1 MISDE
6 NRQAN
11 NRKWLKHDDAEMCRW
26 AKNYIEEKWAK
37 KTQYAWVNSTQ
48 NDYEFVLK
56 YIERIYFEAEGKA
69 LIGKL
74 KHAWSA
80 EKSRKKN
87 NQKKLSWI
95 KVKLSHSHLNK
106 LEKIT
111 RNGKHENISEALE
124 SLIFSNHKVDFKKN
138 QERHKKNK
146 DELENKRKELE
157 NIKDRN
163 QLKVN
168 HYSRTINT
176 VCDVIEGLKDDI
188 EEDDIVINQKL
199 EDMLELMK
207 KWQNS

>member
-26 AKNYIEEKWAK
+26 AKNYIQEKWVKYIQNDLGNA
-37 KTQYAWVNSTQ
+37 TT

-56 YIERIYFEAEGKA
+56 SIERIYCEPEGKA

-124 SLIFSNHKVDFKKN
+124 SLIFSNHKVDFKKT

-176 VCDVIEGLKDDI
+176 VCDVIEGIKDDI
-188 EEDDIVINQKL
+188 DKDDLEVNKKL
-199 EDMLELMK
+199 ESVLALMK
-207 KWQNS
+207 KGRNS